1 MDPRVAEILRHAAV
15 LALLGVLAIAGL
27 KIHRHFRDRAQTAA
41 ELRALAAEGAF
52 YRQFYPADADR
63 ALLRAMA
70 ILREGELDGLAP
82 DELLDRSLGLK
93 SGNEDSENEPAADSR
108 LVRATFLN
116 NYENCRKLGLFRDR
130 DAASRLRDGELPHI
144 STGPAQGATPRIA
157 RIIDP
162 ALAPGLDKVV
172 ANLEIRP
179 PDSAPAQGDV
189 ERNAARRLARALGEA
204 NVIDA
209 AAVARIL
216 QALDNPPPPP

>member
-15 LALLGVLAIAGL
+15 LALLGVLAIVGL
-27 KIHRHFRDRAQTAA
+27 KVHRHFRDRAHLAA

-70 ILREGELDGLAP
+70 VLREGELDGLAP
-82 DELLDRSLGLK
+82 DELIDRSLGLESK
-93 SGNEDSENEPAADSR
+93 GGDGDDDPTADEQ
-108 LVRATFLN
+108 LVGSTFLN
-116 NYENCRKLGLFRDR
+116 NYENCRKLGLFHDS
-130 DAASRLRDGELPHI
+130 DAASRLREGELPAI
-144 STGPAQGATPRIA
+144 TSGPASGSLPKIV

-162 ALAPGLDKVV
+162 ALAPGLDKVL

-189 ERNAARRLARALGEA
+189 ERNAARRLARALGNA

-209 AAVARIL
+209 AAVTRIL
-216 QALDNPPPPP
+216 QALDQTPPGS